1 MARKSAL
8 EDLTR
13 LLSSQKVVEMAALQE
28 ALGGVVPMTVFRW
41 LRKVSY
47 RSSYNHNGRY
57 YTLYDPARFDRWG
70 LWSYGD
76 VHFSIDGTLKATV
89 KRLTEE
95 SKGGYTQRELQELLR
110 ARVQTFVHDWVR
122 TGDLARERID
132 GVYVYLHPEQEVR
145 ASQLECRRERTAAA
159 KGEEEV
165 EIADHVVIQVLLV
178 LIHHPGSRPADV
190 ERRLRG
196 QSPPI
201 PAGQVRAVFARYA
214 LGGKGGLSTS

>member
-1 MARKSAL
+1 MARKNAL

-13 LLSSQKVVEMAALQE
+13 FLSSQKVVEMAALQE

-76 VHFSIDGTLKATV
+76 IHFSMDGTLKATV

-95 SKGGYTQRELQELLR
+95 TEAGYTQRELQELLGV
-110 ARVQTFVHDWVR
+110 RVQTFLHDGVR
-122 TGDLARERID
+122 AGDLTRERID

-145 ASQLECRRERTAAA
+145 ASQLERRRDRVSAA
-159 KGEEEV
+159 KEEEV
-165 EIADHVVIQVLLV
+165 EISDHVVIQVLLV
-178 LIHHPGSRPADV
+178 LIHHPGSGPADV
-190 ERRLRG
+190 ARRLRG
-196 QSPPI
+196 RSPPI
-201 PAGQVRAVFARYA
+201 PVDQVRVVFTRYA
-214 LGGKGGLSTS
+214 LGERGGLSTS